1 MIYDNEWISDQ
12 FLYGFLRWGIPF
24 DIIYDF
30 RLEYVWFS
38 FGRDV
43 FSEKVTRFF
52 VLGGLYF
59 VVPIQLF
66 DTVILGSADRY
77 VCVS

>member
-1 MIYDNEWISDQ
+1 MNGFQTNFSMGSSGEE
-12 FLYGFLRWGIPF
+12 FLLIF
-24 DIIYDF
+24 IYDF

-66 DTVILGSADRY
+66 DTVSILLDR
-77 VCVS
+77 